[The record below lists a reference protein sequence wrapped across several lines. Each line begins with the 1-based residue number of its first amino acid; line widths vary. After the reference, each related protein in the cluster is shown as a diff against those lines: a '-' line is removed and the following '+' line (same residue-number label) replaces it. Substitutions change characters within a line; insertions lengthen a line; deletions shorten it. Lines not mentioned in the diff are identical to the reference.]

1 MLVFSIQKSDSV
13 RYLDCRYTSGHE
25 TDSGSGPCFRSMVGA
40 KPEPP
45 GFTSQQGRGSL
56 AVGGARVRSGG
67 DSCSRDLVSG
77 WSGVGGVPRSRGLFL
92 VPLSSAFSPKSSQ
105 LRYQPV
111 SCSSGDSHSSFLSLF
126 LNKLTIALDSLFIMK
141 PY

>member
-45 GFTSQQGRGSL
+45 GFTSQHD
-56 AVGGARVRSGG
+56 GGAWRWAEPAFALAATAAAGTWFPGG
-67 DSCSRDLVSG
+67 R
-77 WSGVGGVPRSRGLFL
+77 GVGGVRRSRGLFL